1 MLDGSADNEPTK
13 DWIRISVS
21 TLHGKVER
29 PHNQFPVMVPC
40 DYRDVERAQPVV
52 DLCACD
58 GSDRSDQLRTTPIAP
73 IRGFVAQ
80 RSAL

>member
-1 MLDGSADNEPTK
+1 MLDRSADNEPTK
-13 DWIRISVS
+13 DRIRISVS

-40 DYRDVERAQPVV
+40 DYRDVERAQPLV

-58 GSDRSDQLRTTPIAP
+58 GSDL
-73 IRGFVAQ
+73 VAIESLAEGSQ
-80 RSAL
+80 VRPKVVQIKL

>member
-1 MLDGSADNEPTK
+1 MLDRSADNEPTK

-29 PHNQFPVMVPC
+29 PHNQSPVMVPC
-40 DYRDVERAQPVV
+40 DYRNVERAQPLV

-58 GSDRSDQLRTTPIAP
+58 DSDWVAIESFAESCQVRSK
-73 IRGFVAQ
+73 VV
-80 RSAL
+80 